1 MHVLLFSPLEEQ
13 IMFGTTMLAVLSTLA
28 FSPQIGP
35 NVAAAAK
42 KTLPSKTASSKTA
55 SSKTTA
61 PDASSTQ
68 KRSTPRSASDRVKRL
83 PRFFGQLDLDPQ
95 QRAKIRALQAKCGQ
109 QQANLQRQIDKLE
122 SQLKK
127 DLSKLLRT
135 DQRRTLKK
143 LERPKR
149 TSKKR

>member
-1 MHVLLFSPLEEQ
+1 
-13 IMFGTTMLAVLSTLA
+13 MFGTTMLAVLSTLA